1 VKARCAAFVLL
12 FLSIG
17 CSGTET
23 ATPSQA
29 QPDKAISEQPASEG
43 DAATLPPGESPSID
57 ASSVD
62 DSTAPDKDG
71 SADVAHATDVATED
85 VAAPVFTPPACGE
98 TPAEPPSPAV
108 TPPVTKYPEIKHWE
122 APAANVVALTF
133 DDGPSPVTTNK
144 ILDVL
149 AAEKIRA
156 TFFVN
161 TRVAYDLRTNK
172 AAQETLQRIVAAGHV
187 LGNHTAEHRDL
198 RLVSVDVDAQLRFVE
213 EDVKLAA
220 PCAPPL
226 TLVRSPF
233 GQPQLAGTEEERARV
248 LPIIARHGVHVG
260 WTIETID
267 YECLDAKCI
276 VDRVNKRL
284 DLGKRGSILFHD
296 TQPVTAEALPLVIK
310 EIRARG
316 IGFVTAEKLVRDKYG
331 KPSAAL
337 VVK

>member
-1 VKARCAAFVLL
+1 LLAHVKARCAAFVLL

-17 CSGTET
+17 CSGAET

-29 QPDKAISEQPASEG
+29 QPDKAVSEQPASEE
-43 DAATLPPGESPSID
+43 DAGSL
-57 ASSVD
+57 
-62 DSTAPDKDG
+62 
-71 SADVAHATDVATED
+71 SADAEPQVD
-85 VAAPVFTPPACGE
+85 AAPVEDSVAVDTTPPPPDAPVVETPKCGE
-98 TPAEPPSPAV
+98 VPAEPPSLPV
-108 TPPVTKYPEIKHWE
+108 TPPATKYPEIKHWE
-122 APAANVVALTF
+122 IPAANVVALTF
-133 DDGPSPVTTNK
+133 DDGPNPVTTNK

-161 TRVAYDLRTNK
+161 TRVAYELRTNK

-187 LGNHTAEHRDL
+187 LGNHTAEHLDL
-198 RLVSVDVDAQLRFVE
+198 RDASVDVDAQLRFVE

-220 PCAPPL
+220 PCAPPI
-226 TLVRSPF
+226 TLVRTPF
-233 GQPQLAGTEEERARV
+233 GQPQLAGTEADKARV
-248 LPIIARHGVHVG
+248 LPVIARHGVHIG
-260 WTIETID
+260 WTIETLD
-267 YECLDAKCI
+267 FECADTKCI
-276 VDRVNKRL
+276 VDRMNKRL

-296 TQPVTAEALPLVIK
+296 TQAVTAEALPTVIK

-331 KPSAAL
+331 KPSAEL